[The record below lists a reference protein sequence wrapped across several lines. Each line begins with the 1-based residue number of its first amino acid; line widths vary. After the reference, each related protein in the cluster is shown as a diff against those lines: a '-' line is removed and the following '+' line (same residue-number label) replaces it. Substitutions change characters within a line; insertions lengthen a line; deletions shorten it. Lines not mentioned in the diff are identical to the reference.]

1 MSLTVQ
7 NYVARVTE
15 KKAQDL
21 LAAAVAVPEHKHS
34 WQPQEKGRTVIDQI
48 AECAVI
54 NRMAIK
60 MLQGRAWDTAGRE
73 QRQRDRAA
81 LDTLEKARA
90 SLRENTSA
98 LVEAIR
104 AVPDDELEL
113 ELELPWAMSTV
124 ADALLIPYWNMCYH
138 EGQISYIHTLIE

>member
-21 LAAAVAVPEHKHS
+21 LAAAIAVPEEKHL
-34 WQPQEKGRTVIDQI
+34 WQPQDKGRTVIDQV

-54 NRMAIK
+54 NLMAVR
-60 MLQGRAWDTAGRE
+60 LLRERVWDTAGRE

-90 SLRENTSA
+90 SLQENTLA
-98 LVEAIR
+98 LVAALRAI
-104 AVPDDELEL
+104 PDDQMELEV
-113 ELELPWAMSTV
+113 ELPWGKSTV

-138 EGQISYIHTLIE
+138 EGQISYIHTLLE